1 MQGKSKATKR
11 TGKRLRLAMIL
22 AILGTASVLIY
33 LHLNSPNVEECL
45 ATINANRAIPD
56 SQNAAVIYNLLL
68 EDPNA
73 ASLGYLPEF
82 IDVNSDG
89 QTLLQP
95 WLEKDYPEVAAWIE
109 EYRWLI
115 DKLVEASHYEKCH
128 FPIVADW
135 YDSTRSTQLSIVR
148 RWAFLIK
155 RASNNDIAEN
165 RNEEAIAKC
174 KCLVRMGEHFRQQ
187 SMLIEYLNGI
197 AIESLG
203 LNQMIVLIMEGNI
216 DESHLQE
223 IQLILLSTR
232 NNWPTAMGRIE
243 QVEELVQWKFKEQL
257 DLIRR
262 LKSELQYGLF
272 GKKRKYEEV
281 RFMNNRL
288 LTSKRGIHI
297 LMALKRYKNKYSKW
311 PKDLDEIK
319 SMVAGHIFVDP
330 LSNKSFEYKLT
341 GHGFRLYSTGPNGKD
356 ENGRYTSNGP
366 DDVPIWPP
374 RNKISQSKQK
384 D

>member
-1 MQGKSKATKR
+1 MSEKMRGELETARIRGKR
-11 TGKRLRLAMIL
+11 TWLAVIL
-22 AILGTASVLIY
+22 AFLGITGAFIF
-33 LHLNSPNVEECL
+33 LHLNSPNVEERL
-45 ATINANRAIPD
+45 ATINADRAIPD

-68 EDPNA
+68 EDPNV

-115 DKLVEASHYEKCH
+115 DKLIEASHFEKCH
-128 FPIVADW
+128 FPLVADW

-165 RNEEAIAKC
+165 RNEDAIAKC
-174 KCLVRMGEHFRQQ
+174 KCLIRMGEHFRQQ

-223 IQLILLSTR
+223 IELILMRTR
-232 NNWPTAMGRIE
+232 NNWVTAMDRIE
-243 QVEELVQWKFKEQL
+243 HVEELVQWKFKEQL
-257 DLIRR
+257 GLIGR
-262 LKSELQYGLF
+262 LKYKLRYGLF
-272 GKKRKYEEV
+272 GKKRKY
-281 RFMNNRL
+281 N
-288 LTSKRGIHI
+288 G
-297 LMALKRYKNKYSKW
+297 
-311 PKDLDEIK
+311 
-319 SMVAGHIFVDP
+319 
-330 LSNKSFEYKLT
+330 FETL
-341 GHGFRLYSTGPNGKD
+341 
-356 ENGRYTSNGP
+356 
-366 DDVPIWPP
+366 
-374 RNKISQSKQK
+374 QKQI
-384 D
+384 

>member
-1 MQGKSKATKR
+1 MSEKMRGELETARIRGKR
-11 TGKRLRLAMIL
+11 TWLAVIL
-22 AILGTASVLIY
+22 AFLGITGAFIF
-33 LHLNSPNVEECL
+33 LHLNSPNVEERL
-45 ATINANRAIPD
+45 ATINADRAIPD

-68 EDPNA
+68 EDPNV

-115 DKLVEASHYEKCH
+115 DKLIEASHFEKCH
-128 FPIVADW
+128 FPLVADW

-165 RNEEAIAKC
+165 RNEDAIAKC
-174 KCLVRMGEHFRQQ
+174 KCLIRMGEHFRQQ

-223 IQLILLSTR
+223 IELILMRTR
-232 NNWPTAMGRIE
+232 NNWVTAMDRIE
-243 QVEELVQWKFKEQL
+243 HVEELVQWKFKEQL
-257 DLIRR
+257 GLIGR
-262 LKSELQYGLF
+262 LKYKLRYGLF
-272 GKKRKYEEV
+272 GKKRKYKEV
-281 RFMNNRL
+281 RFISNRI

-319 SMVAGHIFVDP
+319 SMVVEHILVDP
-330 LSNKSFEYKLT
+330 LSSRSFVYKLT
-341 GHGFRLYSTGPNGKD
+341 NDGFILYSKGKNNLD
-356 ENGRYTSNGP
+356 EGGRKKDGA
-366 DDVPIWPP
+366 DDWPIWLP
-374 RNKISQSKQK
+374 RQ
-384 D
+384 

>member
-1 MQGKSKATKR
+1 MRGELETARIRGKR
-11 TGKRLRLAMIL
+11 TWLAVIL
-22 AILGTASVLIY
+22 AFLGITGAFIF
-33 LHLNSPNVEECL
+33 LHLNSPNVEERL
-45 ATINANRAIPD
+45 ATINADRAIPD

-68 EDPNA
+68 EDPNV

-115 DKLVEASHYEKCH
+115 DKLIEASHFEKCH
-128 FPIVADW
+128 FPLVADW

-165 RNEEAIAKC
+165 RNEDAIAKC
-174 KCLVRMGEHFRQQ
+174 KCLIRMGEHFRQQ

-223 IQLILLSTR
+223 IELILMRTR
-232 NNWPTAMGRIE
+232 NNWVTAMDRIE
-243 QVEELVQWKFKEQL
+243 HVEELVQWKFKEQL
-257 DLIRR
+257 GLIGR
-262 LKSELQYGLF
+262 LKYKLRYGLF
-272 GKKRKYEEV
+272 GKKRKYKEV
-281 RFMNNRL
+281 RFISNRI

-319 SMVAGHIFVDP
+319 SMVVEHILVDP
-330 LSNKSFEYKLT
+330 LSSRSFVYKLT
-341 GHGFRLYSTGPNGKD
+341 NDGFILYSKGKNNLD
-356 ENGRYTSNGP
+356 EGGRKKDGA
-366 DDVPIWPP
+366 DDWPIWLP
-374 RNKISQSKQK
+374 RQ
-384 D
+384 